1 MSSKVE
7 ASFSSASSEKSL
19 DRIDKFIGWWRLE
32 DKDREKVMD
41 NIGSHEDW
49 KSCFSEI
56 GPGLLLFARQWTR
69 SAADAEDI
77 VQEAFVKFWRRNHR
91 INNRALLYAT
101 VRSIALDF
109 IRRDKRRARRE
120 ATVFAEADSTVEP
133 QFEWAD
139 ETQSAL
145 AAAVNCLSHDQ
156 REVLVLKIWNELT
169 FSEIADALGISQNTA
184 ASRYRYALAN
194 LKKSLQPQ

>member
-1 MSSKVE
+1 MSSEVE
-7 ASFSSASSEKSL
+7 ASPRNAMDDKNF
-19 DRIDKFIGWWRLE
+19 RRTDKFTDWRRLE
-32 DKDREKVMD
+32 NKDREKVMD
-41 NIGSHEDW
+41 TIASHEDW
-49 KSCFSEI
+49 KSCFSET

-77 VQEAFVKFWRRNHR
+77 VQEAFVKFWRRNHQ

-120 ATVFAEADSTVEP
+120 ATVVCEADPTVDP
-133 QFEWAD
+133 QFEREDQA
-139 ETQSAL
+139 QSAL
-145 AAAVNCLSHDQ
+145 AAEVSCLPHDQ
-156 REVLVLKIWNELT
+156 REVLVLKIWSELT